1 MKKINLFTLIIMM
14 VSGAKCFAQDST
26 LTTTASSIQT
36 AKPSNWSASYFNY
49 INGPALADSANGLSI
64 NHYIGLKYK
73 FESKWA
79 ASITLR
85 PDSNFENGEKQYVA
99 ADPYI
104 RIEYPTLFEA
114 KSGLKITG
122 NLNYFLPLSDA
133 SREDNSTGS
142 VAPRFLMAQDI
153 GNWSLSYLMI
163 PKAYFYSQSLSGQ
176 TTFSHGH
183 YISAAYNFSDFATIE
198 VGVYPAWSEKRN
210 ERTVFNQL
218 PAYPGMTFNFTKKF
232 SFSPYVE
239 IPLMKAEQKNASVGA
254 SVSYKL
260 L

>member
-1 MKKINLFTLIIMM
+1 MKILNLIALIIAMM
-14 VSGAKCFAQDST
+14 SGVSSFAQDST
-26 LTTTASSIQT
+26 LTTAPKLGEA
-36 AKPSNWSASYFNY
+36 AKPSNWAASYFNY
-49 INGPALADSANGLSI
+49 INGPALAEPTNGMSI

-79 ASITLR
+79 ASLTLR
-85 PDSNFENGEKQYVA
+85 PDSNFENGEEQYVA
-99 ADPYI
+99 ADPYV

-122 NLNYFLPLSDA
+122 NLNYFAPVSDA
-133 SREDNSTGS
+133 SKENKLEGS
-142 VAPRFLMAQDI
+142 VAPRFLIAQDI
-153 GNWSLSYLMI
+153 GNWSLSYLLI
-163 PKAYFYSQSLSGQ
+163 PRAYFYSEKSDGQ

-183 YISAAYNFSDFATIE
+183 YLAAAYNLSDFATIE
-198 VGVYPAWSEKRN
+198 GGIYPAWSEKRN
-210 ERTVFNQL
+210 ERTVFNDL
-218 PAYPGMTFNFTKKF
+218 LAYPGMTFNFTKKF

-239 IPLMKAEQKNASVGA
+239 IPLMKAEQKNAFVGA